1 MIQTVIPQDELEVFR
16 NLKNIRVV
24 FDVGARTDTDYLEIR
39 PKAVYH
45 LFEPAPDF
53 FKELKEKIGSKKN
66 VYLNNYGLSDVEEN
80 LRYSSGLQAFE
91 SGEANKEG
99 GDMLLPLKTLD
110 WYVKEYNIKRID
122 FLKID
127 TEGYDYKILKGGLET
142 IKITKYIQYEH
153 WDNLQQFHDL
163 LGEEFEVEYIGY
175 RNVLCISRK
184 LVNFG
189 ECEKLKTFLHA
200 GNYKEL
206 R

>member
-1 MIQTVIPQDELEVFR
+1 
-16 NLKNIRVV
+16 
-24 FDVGARTDTDYLEIR
+24 
-39 PKAVYH
+39 
-45 LFEPAPDF
+45 
-53 FKELKEKIGSKKN
+53 
-66 VYLNNYGLSDVEEN
+66 
-80 LRYSSGLQAFE
+80 
-91 SGEANKEG
+91 
-99 GDMLLPLKTLD
+99 MLLPLKTLD